1 MLPPLLNSCTAFGS
15 SPRQTLFHLDSIN
28 NVKRA
33 QPEASAFILTLWSWA
48 HSLLMVIFGTWWDTR
63 CAGSL
68 SLMWNSYDQKAEWLY
83 LHMKLFSMAV
93 LGILSGEQNKGGLH
107 TGQNRS
113 NSEQT
118 SGGIS
123 MPPPNWNC
131 CKTNW
136 TAPTASQGRGWWD
149 KPRPA

>member
-1 MLPPLLNSCTAFGS
+1 
-15 SPRQTLFHLDSIN
+15 
-28 NVKRA
+28 
-33 QPEASAFILTLWSWA
+33 
-48 HSLLMVIFGTWWDTR
+48 
-63 CAGSL
+63 
-68 SLMWNSYDQKAEWLY
+68 MWNSYDQKAEWLY

-123 MPPPNWNC
+123 MPPPN
-131 CKTNW
+131 
-136 TAPTASQGRGWWD
+136 
-149 KPRPA
+149 